1 MNWKL
6 YRNELIVAAS
16 LVLMLSTL
24 IYKNSQISSRSQEM
38 SSLKHTV
45 TEFRE
50 LVSLQKTWAN
60 KNISKKVD
68 KLEKIVSRSKV
79 KWSKKGKKLTAV
91 YKGLDPK
98 ELNKLITTILSMAVQ
113 IEELKIARNSS
124 SYDVEFKCKW

>member
-68 KLEKIVSRSKV
+68 KLENIVPSSKV

-113 IEELKIARNSS
+113 IQELKIARNSS

>member
-68 KLEKIVSRSKV
+68 KLEKIVSQSKV

-113 IEELKIARNSS
+113 IQELKIARNSS

>member
-16 LVLMLSTL
+16 LLLMLGTL

-50 LVSLQKTWAN
+50 LVSLQKTWTN
-60 KNISKKVD
+60 KKVSKKVD
-68 KLEKIVSRSKV
+68 KLEKIVSQSKV

>member
-16 LVLMLSTL
+16 LLLMLGTL

-68 KLEKIVSRSKV
+68 KLEKIVSQSKV

-113 IEELKIARNSS
+113 IQELKIARNSS

>member
-16 LVLMLSTL
+16 LLLMLGTL

-38 SSLKHTV
+38 SNLKHTV

-50 LVSLQKTWAN
+50 LVSLQKTWTN
-60 KNISKKVD
+60 KKVSKKVD
-68 KLEKIVSRSKV
+68 KLEKIVSQSKV

>member
-6 YRNELIVAAS
+6 YRNELIVAVS
-16 LVLMLSTL
+16 LLLMLGTL

-45 TEFRE
+45 TELRE
-50 LVSLQKTWAN
+50 LVSLQKTWSN
-60 KNISKKVD
+60 KKVSKKVD
-68 KLEKIVSRSKV
+68 KLEKIVSQSKV

-91 YKGLDPK
+91 YKGLNPK

-113 IEELKIARNSS
+113 IQELKIARNSS